1 MSMSVVKQGVIQHI
15 YSEHPTYCLTLL
27 RCEDGSFSTII
38 LKVKRNITPK
48 KNDNVVLMQ
57 ANSKGLLIK
66 DWSIVSYTLG
76 PVASTNSYT
85 REYSNWELVANNG
98 SIDKMVGFER
108 IKGILQVLQANGIN
122 NLYHFTDK
130 RNWDSIQQY
139 GGLFSWGY
147 MQGNGIAIPYA
158 GGDDLSRSLDIR
170 KNLSDYV
177 RLSFCKDHPMMYRL
191 KQQGYDLVL
200 LKIDIIAAT
209 LDGTLFSDINATDND
224 AHIGGTIDDLKRIDF
239 AATQESYVKKDSP
252 SFKLHQA
259 EVLIKTKLPID
270 YIIET
275 IAIKDEV
282 LLTITL

>member
-27 RCEDGSFSTII
+27 RCKDGSFSTII

-48 KNDNVVLMQ
+48 KNDDVVLMQ
-57 ANSKGLLIK
+57 ANSNGHIIK
-66 DWSIVSYTLG
+66 DWAIVRYMSFDSYTI
-76 PVASTNSYT
+76 
-85 REYSNWELVANNG
+85 EYSNWELVASNG
-98 SIDKMVGFER
+98 STMVDFER
-108 IKGILQVLQANGIN
+108 GKGILQVLQANGIKY
-122 NLYHFTDK
+122 LYHFTDK

-147 MQGNGIAIPYA
+147 MQENRIAIPYA
-158 GGDDLSRSLDIR
+158 GGNDLSRSLDIR

-177 RLSFCKDHPMMYRL
+177 RLSFCKNHPMMYRL
-191 KQQGYDLVL
+191 KLQNYDLVL

-209 LDGTLFSDINATDND
+209 LDGTLFSNINAADND
-224 AHIGGTIDDLKRIDF
+224 AQIGGTIDDLKRIDF
-239 AATQESYVKKDSP
+239 AATQESYVPNDSP